1 MYFEN
6 ILCIRWVLCS
16 SICEQPVSIN
26 APVEDGISSQNTP
39 VFQAQVSSWCIY
51 IAKDSSGSVTAT
63 SWMMWRH
70 PALP

>member
-1 MYFEN
+1 M
-6 ILCIRWVLCS
+6 
-16 SICEQPVSIN
+16 SIN

>member
-1 MYFEN
+1 M
-6 ILCIRWVLCS
+6 CS
-16 SICEQPVSIN
+16 SICEQAVSIS

-63 SWMMWRH
+63 SWMTWHR